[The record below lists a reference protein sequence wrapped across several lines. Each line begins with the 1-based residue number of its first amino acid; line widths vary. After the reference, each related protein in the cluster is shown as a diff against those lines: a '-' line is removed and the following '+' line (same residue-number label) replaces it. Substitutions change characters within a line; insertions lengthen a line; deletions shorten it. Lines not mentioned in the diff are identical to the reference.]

1 MATGRAT
8 GWLTERV
15 GAVTELAKKSLFYDF
30 LARYGGTDFDS
41 YMARSVQDEDY
52 LNWNGHTL
60 PYVFEDAEKEY
71 RAVREGCALFDAT
84 PANKYRITGA
94 DAGALLDYMT
104 TRAMSRLAPMR
115 ATYALW
121 CNPDGMLNDDAMLLK
136 LADDDFLLM
145 AAEVDHLDYIAG
157 LSERFADAR
166 VVDESQ
172 WWAGL
177 AVQGAKSCAVLAA
190 FGFSGVEHLRPYD
203 IKYFDLAGGRV
214 LVARVGF
221 TGDLGYEIWFER
233 SLAPAI
239 EAAFLAVEA
248 ALGLQISGY
257 GLTTIQLCRMESGMI
272 VPGWDTAQ
280 TFEDPE
286 FERSPFELAM
296 AWNVDLDRDDFVGR
310 DALLR
315 EQAEGS
321 RFVMRGF
328 EIDSQCDLL
337 DGTEL
342 FVSSDGGDG
351 GVVQV
356 GTLPSVSWSHDAGR
370 WIGLSSLRTQ
380 HAAASDCFVLN
391 DDVRHACRSVDLTY
405 VKSDRRRETPAPL

>member
-1 MATGRAT
+1 MHPAVFQAEREIAEIDLVFVGEPVNGVGREAVVCDR
-8 GWLTERV
+8 RV
-15 GAVTELAKKSLFYDF
+15 RGIKVHKVACS
-30 LARYGGTDFDS
+30 
-41 YMARSVQDEDY
+41 
-52 LNWNGHTL
+52 
-60 PYVFEDAEKEY
+60 
-71 RAVREGCALFDAT
+71 CALFDAT
-84 PANKYRITGA
+84 PANKYRIIGA
-94 DAGALLDYMT
+94 DAGALLDHMT

-121 CNPDGMLNDDAMLLK
+121 CTPDGMLNDDAMLFK

-145 AAEVDHLDYIAG
+145 AAEVDHLDYITG
-157 LSERFADAR
+157 LSTRFADAR
-166 VVDESQ
+166 VVDESES
-172 WWAGL
+172 WAGL

-190 FGFSGVEHLRPYD
+190 FGFSGVEQLRPYD
-203 IKYFDLAGGRV
+203 IGYFDLAGGRV

-239 EAAFLAVEA
+239 EAAFVAAEA
-248 ALGLQISGY
+248 ALGLQVSGY

-286 FERSPFELAM
+286 FERSPFELGL

-315 EQAEGS
+315 ERAEGS

-328 EIDSQCDLL
+328 EIYSQCELL

-342 FVSSDGGDG
+342 FASGGGGDG
-351 GVVQV
+351 DDVQV

-370 WIGLSSLRTQ
+370 WIGLSSLRTE
-380 HAAASDCFVLN
+380 HATASDCFVVI
-391 DDVRHACRSVDLTY
+391 DDERHACRIVDLPF
-405 VKSDRRRETPAPL
+405 VQVDRRRETPAPM